1 MNRDVLG
8 EIRRYFLS
16 RQSSG
21 LDVAYR
27 IEETEREGAKPRR
40 SEKEIVMLTSPVAM
54 ESERGAGGAPAS
66 RERVPDHANV
76 PASGSS
82 AGPSRSGASERPEA
96 KPSIR
101 FTSDQTPASQGA
113 LFAEPEKA
121 ERLDLSRLD
130 LAALER
136 AVSACRRCSLCAG
149 RTRTVFGSGNPA
161 SKIVFVGEAPGREE
175 DLQGLPFVGRA
186 GQLLTKILAAMGL
199 ARDEVYITNIL
210 KCRPPNNREPEEEE
224 MRACEPYLA
233 RQLELIGPAIICAL
247 GRIAGHGLLK
257 TGTALSVLRR
267 GVHYYNDITVAVT
280 YHPAALLRNPNLKRD
295 AWEDFQMVKR
305 LYDEAIAEDA

>member
-8 EIRRYFLS
+8 EIRRYFLN

-27 IEETEREGAKPRR
+27 IEETEREGATPRR
-40 SEKEIVMLTSPVAM
+40 SEREIVMLTSPVAM
-54 ESERGAGGAPAS
+54 ESERAAGGAPAS
-66 RERVPDHANV
+66 REGIGDNASV

-82 AGPSRSGASERPEA
+82 AGPSRGGASERPEA

-101 FTSDQTPASQGA
+101 VTTDQRPASQGA
-113 LFAEPEKA
+113 LFAEPDKT
-121 ERLDLSRLD
+121 ERFDLSRFD
-130 LAALER
+130 LAALEE
-136 AVSACRRCSLCAG
+136 AVSSCRRCSLCAG
-149 RTRTVFGSGNPA
+149 RTQTVFGSGNAA

-186 GQLLTKILAAMGL
+186 GQLLTKILAAMGF

-210 KCRPPNNREPEEEE
+210 KCRPPGNREPQEDE
-224 MRACEPYLA
+224 MHACEPYLA
-233 RQLELIGPAIICAL
+233 RQLELIEPAIICAL

-257 TGTALSVLRR
+257 KGAALSVLRQ
-267 GVHYYNDITVAVT
+267 GVHYYNDIKVAVT

-295 AWEDFQMVKR
+295 AWEDFQMVRR
-305 LYDEAIAEDA
+305 LYDEAIGEDA